1 MTILLSDSL
10 RKSGIPCYF
19 EPANNVKA
27 MTSAD
32 DLVCQAREIE
42 SKRNQKDIA
51 DFLLLSGNAFMNAA
65 RSEIIST

>member
-1 MTILLSDSL
+1 V
-10 RKSGIPCYF
+10 F